1 MIQFSVDPTSHGLR
15 LDKYIMSQNHALL
28 YSRSLIEKLIATENV
43 CINHNI
49 CTKKSHPLKT
59 NDLISISVGQN
70 GIIPLSVGVG
80 FQSTRSEAPPPQN
93 LPLNIIYQDPHLA
106 IIDKPAGLVVHPAP
120 GNHTGTLVNALL
132 HHLGKNI
139 PTQNILRPGIVHRLD
154 KHTSGLLII
163 AKDDKTHFLLSNLF
177 ATRQISKTYL
187 CICCGVPD
195 PPTADITLP
204 ILRHKTD
211 RKKMSTNPLGRPAH
225 SRYRVIEDLQYFALC
240 EVDLL
245 TGRTHQIRVHMT
257 AINHP
262 ILGDTTYSSQKQ
274 ALAFCPQNMQTAI
287 KHLLKNK
294 LTRQALH
301 SHKLSFV
308 HPITNQPLTFQSEP
322 PTDIQDTLATLHKL
336 INNR

>member
-1 MIQFSVDPTSHGLR
+1 MIHFSVDSTSHGLR
-15 LDKYIMSQNHALL
+15 LDKYIMSQNHDQL
-28 YSRSLIEKLIATENV
+28 YSRSLIEKLIESENV
-43 CINHNI
+43 CINHTK
-49 CTKKSHPLKT
+49 CTKKSHPLKA
-59 NDLISISVGQN
+59 NDLVTICVGN
-70 GIIPLSVGVG
+70 GLAHSASQSPPENIPLK
-80 FQSTRSEAPPPQN
+80 
-93 LPLNIIYQDPHLA
+93 IIFEDPYLA

-120 GNHTGTLVNALL
+120 GNPTGTLVNALKY
-132 HHLGKNI
+132 HLGTNLA
-139 PTQNILRPGIVHRLD
+139 TQNIDRPGIVHRLD

-163 AKDDKTHFLLSNLF
+163 AKDNKTHFLLSNLF
-177 ATRQISKTYL
+177 MQRQIGKTYL

-204 ILRHKTD
+204 IHRHHTD
-211 RKKMSTNPLGRPAH
+211 RKRMCTNPLGRPAH

-274 ALAFCPQNMQTAI
+274 ALAFCPPNMQTALRHI
-287 KHLLKNK
+287 LKNK

-308 HPITNQPLTFQSEP
+308 HPITGEHLTFQSEP
-322 PTDIQDTLATLHKL
+322 PTDITEAIIAIKRL
-336 INNR
+336 ID

>member
-15 LDKYIMSQNHALL
+15 LDKYIMSQNHSQL

-43 CINHNI
+43 CINHAK
-49 CTKKSHPLKT
+49 CTKKSYPLKT
-59 NDLISISVGQN
+59 NDLVTISVGD
-70 GIIPLSVGVG
+70 GPVRPEFHS
-80 FQSTRSEAPPPQN
+80 PPPEN
-93 LPLNIIYQDPHLA
+93 LPLNIIYQDPYLA

-132 HHLGKNI
+132 HHLGTNLA
-139 PTQNILRPGIVHRLD
+139 TQNIDRPGIVHRLD
-154 KHTSGLLII
+154 KHTSGLMII
-163 AKDDKTHFLLSNLF
+163 AKDNKTHFLLSNLF
-177 ATRQISKTYL
+177 ASRQIHKTYL
-187 CICCGVPD
+187 CICCGVPS

-204 ILRHKTD
+204 IHRHHTD
-211 RKKMSTNPLGRPAH
+211 RKKMSTHPLGRPAH

-274 ALAFCPQNMQTAI
+274 ALAFCPPNLQTAL

-308 HPITNQPLTFQSEP
+308 HPITGEHLTFQSEP
-322 PTDIQDTLATLHKL
+322 PTDIQDTLTAIHNL
-336 INNR
+336 IKGR